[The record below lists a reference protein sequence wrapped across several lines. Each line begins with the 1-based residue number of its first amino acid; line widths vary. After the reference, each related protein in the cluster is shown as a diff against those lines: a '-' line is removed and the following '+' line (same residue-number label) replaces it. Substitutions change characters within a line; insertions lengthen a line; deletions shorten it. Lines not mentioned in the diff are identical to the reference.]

1 MTLIS
6 SGALNLKDGG
16 TNPSSSTLLDTGFSA
31 FSLASD
37 TSFSLNQAYRLYY
50 DGEVNAW
57 EYSNDVLVDG
67 TAYVYKRSSTS
78 AYHDSGHGIGI
89 YSATGYDAAIGT
101 ALELTGQA
109 TAYSSQTY
117 VSGIGLNASSSSSLG
132 SLTSSAQTYGSADGN
147 TRTIS
152 DFGLCQNTNSNTGY
166 NQSQNKGNIIWF
178 GLVGLVSNT
187 DAAAFNNM
195 TIYDSSGNGI
205 TGLTRASATY
215 EYDGNVSIWTWH
227 NIGDSTMNFVSLS
240 SITRMILHAASSITY
255 NNGISEEMS
264 GGTDS
269 NPINFSHYYRN
280 GTYHNT
286 PGIPT
291 SGQIEFSDFYGKARV
306 GTGGTSIHSQGLT
319 HTYSNSQYFT
329 SSTHSPSSNFT
340 FQSYTSRLSSLA
352 QFSGTSITLTFQVQS
367 GNAIYTNSGWSTIKV
382 WQGQSNNSGSP
393 DVTLYRTNMTFSV
406 SGNGTSSAQATWT
419 QGGSF
424 SFATYFGTSNTTN
437 FVEIA

>member
-6 SGALNLKDGG
+6 SGALGLKDAG
-16 TNPSSSTLLDTGFSA
+16 TNPSSSNLHDTGFSA

-67 TAYVYKRSSTS
+67 TAYVYKRQSTS
-78 AYHDSGHGIGI
+78 AYHDSGHTVGL
-89 YSATGYDAAIGT
+89 YSATGYSADIGT

-109 TAYSSQTY
+109 TQYSSQSY

-132 SLTSSAQTYGSADGN
+132 SLTSSAQTYTSADGN
-147 TRTIS
+147 GRTIS

-178 GLVGLVSNT
+178 GLLGLVSNS
-187 DAAAFNNM
+187 DSAAFYNM
-195 TIYDSSGNGI
+195 SIYDSSGNGI

-227 NIGDSTMNFVSLS
+227 NIGDSTMNFVNQG
-240 SITRMILHAASSITY
+240 SITRMILHAATSISYT
-255 NNGISEEMS
+255 NGIAEEMS
-264 GGTDS
+264 GNTNTNNVAMS
-269 NPINFSHYYRN
+269 SYYKG

-286 PGIPT
+286 PLIPT

-306 GTGGTSIHSQGLT
+306 TPGVHSQALAC
-319 HTYSNSQYFT
+319 TYSSSQYFT
-329 SSTHSPSSNFT
+329 SSSHAASSNFT
-340 FQSYTSRLSSLA
+340 FQGYTTRLSALA
-352 QFSGTSITLTFQVQS
+352 NFNGTSISLTFQAQS
-367 GNAIYTNSGWSTIKV
+367 GSPIYTNSGWTTIKV
-382 WQGQSNNSGSP
+382 WKGQSNNSGSP
-393 DVTLYRTNMTFSV
+393 DVTLYKSNMSFSV
-406 SGNGTSSAQATWT
+406 ANNGTSTATATWS

>member
-6 SGALNLKDGG
+6 SGALALKDNG
-16 TNPSSSTLLDTGFSA
+16 TNPSSSNLHDTGFSA

-37 TSFSLNQAYRLYY
+37 TSFSLNQAHRLYY

-57 EYSNDVLVDG
+57 EYGNDVLVDG
-67 TAYVYKRSSTS
+67 TAYVYKRQSTS
-78 AYHDSGHGIGI
+78 AYHDSGHTVGL
-89 YSATGYDAAIGT
+89 YSATGYSADIGT

-109 TAYSSQTY
+109 TQYSSQSY

-178 GLVGLVSNT
+178 GLVGLVSNS
-187 DAAAFNNM
+187 DSAAFYNM
-195 TIYDSSGNGI
+195 SIYDSSGNGI

-227 NIGDSTMNFVSLS
+227 NIGDSTMNFVNQG
-240 SITRMILHAASSITY
+240 SITRMILHAASSISY

-264 GGTDS
+264 GGSDT
-269 NPINFSHYYRN
+269 NPIEFSDYYKD
-280 GTYHNT
+280 GIYHNT
-286 PGIPT
+286 PNIPT

-306 GTGGTSIHSQGLT
+306 GTGGTVVHSQALA
-319 HTYSNSQYFT
+319 HTYSSSQYFT
-329 SSTHSPSSNFT
+329 GSTHGVSSNFT
-340 FQSYTSRLSSLA
+340 FQGYTSRLSALA
-352 QFSGTSITLTFQVQS
+352 HFSGTTLTVTFQAQS
-367 GNAIYTNSGWSTIKV
+367 GSPIYTNSGWSTIKV
-382 WQGQSNNSGSP
+382 WKGQSNNSGSP
-393 DVTLYRTNMTFSV
+393 DATLNRSSMSFSP
-406 SGNGTSSAQATWT
+406 SNNGTTTATANWT
-419 QGGSF
+419 QSGSF
-424 SFATYFGTSNTTN
+424 SFATYFGTSSTTN